1 MEEARF
7 SRIQGE
13 MARQQARLAQ
23 IQTVSQTGSS
33 LLTMG
38 SFDGFGKQPTPRT
51 NMNQPNAGGRNL
63 Y

>member
-1 MEEARF
+1 
-7 SRIQGE
+7 

-38 SFDGFGKQPTPRT
+38 AFDGFGKQPTPYKTSTTIGADGRLR
-51 NMNQPNAGGRNL
+51 GGV
-63 Y
+63 